1 MKKLKITLMSAA
13 VSFACSQSGICAYLV
28 GSIDPGSPASITEEV
43 DYVETLLGMGANDQ
57 LIEPINSN
65 NDRTF
70 TTFAYDAAVVPIV
83 VADYVK
89 FDPPSN
95 PASVTGYQFVLAKFG
110 NTSWVW
116 ELTSGETFVV
126 PQQFNGVSN
135 TGNGIS
141 HYSVFNKTTTRVP
154 DGGTTIALLGMSLL
168 GLGGA
173 RRFFRKA

>member
-1 MKKLKITLMSAA
+1 MKKLKITLMASAL
-13 VSFACSQSGICAYLV
+13 SFAFSQSGLCAYLV
-28 GSIDPGSPASITEEV
+28 GSIDPGSPASMTEEI
-43 DYVETLLGMGANDQ
+43 DYVETLLGMSANDE

-70 TTFAYDAAVVPIV
+70 TTFDYDAAVVPIV

-89 FDPPSN
+89 YDPPSN
-95 PASVTGYQFVLAKFG
+95 PASVSGYGFVLAKFG

-116 ELTSGETFVV
+116 ELSSGETFEV

-154 DGGTTIALLGMSLL
+154 DGGATVALLGISLL
-168 GLGGA
+168 GLGAA
-173 RRFFRKA
+173 RRFLGKA